1 MRLCALAG
9 LLAVLVLTGRTDAF
23 CPVGCFC
30 DDETLQVTCDE
41 ANLEVIPI
49 TLNPSVQRLVLR
61 QNKIKTVD
69 DTALRFYVEL
79 LYVDFSHNRLVSIQ
93 DRTFEGQRKLNE
105 LRLDHNKISVIGNGT
120 WLGLSRDLTIL
131 SLRENYISSLDE
143 RAFATAGRIRELDLG
158 RNRLEQIHPEAFA
171 GLPNLR
177 VLYLDSNKL
186 SYNSPPSFPAFL
198 TPLRPLA
205 ELSLAG
211 NDLPW
216 LADGLFSALSE
227 LSQLDLSGCGVRNVS
242 TEAFRGLS
250 QLRGL
255 KFHDNLL
262 SVVPTHAWPPLSHLE
277 VLTLG
282 QNNISV
288 IGQKAFSGLVRLK
301 QLDVNDAVQL
311 TTVDADALHAN
322 RELVQLRLTN
332 CKRLAKLPE
341 GLLARSVNLRR
352 LVLRDNGL
360 TSLSDKMWGASGPG
374 QFQLVDLG
382 GNPFH
387 CDCNLLWLRDYLLGT
402 FKTSVGSVTVTHHM
416 KRRDVAAE
424 NQLLAVP
431 TEAVC
436 ASPLPVSNMALSSLT
451 DDELGCRTSLMRSP
465 QLVVGL
471 VAAGAACLLVFA
483 ACVACRFRRRIRQSC
498 CGASKPHPAKAE
510 DARTLSSKWKPAS
523 PNTSWGISAPGAMN
537 HGVSL
542 IGNNRVPEYQKACS
556 QEEECFMRAV
566 TLHNSLKPFPR
577 TEL

>member
-1 MRLCALAG
+1 M
-9 LLAVLVLTGRTDAF
+9 
-23 CPVGCFC
+23 
-30 DDETLQVTCDE
+30 
-41 ANLEVIPI
+41 
-49 TLNPSVQRLVLR
+49 
-61 QNKIKTVD
+61 
-69 DTALRFYVEL
+69 
-79 LYVDFSHNRLVSIQ
+79 
-93 DRTFEGQRKLNE
+93 
-105 LRLDHNKISVIGNGT
+105 
-120 WLGLSRDLTIL
+120 
-131 SLRENYISSLDE
+131 DE

-158 RNRLEQIHPEAFA
+158 RNRLEQIHPNAFA

-198 TPLRPLA
+198 NPLRPLA

-216 LADGLFSALSE
+216 LADGLFSALTE

-262 SVVPTHAWPPLSHLE
+262 SAIPTHAWPPLAHLE

-288 IGQKAFSGLVRLK
+288 IATKAFSGLVRLK
-301 QLDVNDAVQL
+301 QLDINDAVQL
-311 TTVDADALHAN
+311 TTVEADALYAN

-332 CKRLAKLPE
+332 CKRLSKLPD
-341 GLLARSVNLRR
+341 GFLARSVNLHR

-360 TSLSDKMWGASGPG
+360 TSLSDKMWGTSGPG
-374 QFQLVDLG
+374 QLQLVDLG

-387 CDCNLLWLRDYLLGT
+387 CDCKLLWLRDYLLGS
-402 FKTSVGSVTVTHHM
+402 FKTTAGSVTVTHHM
-416 KRRDVAAE
+416 KKRDMTTE
-424 NQLLAVP
+424 NQLLSIPA
-431 TEAVC
+431 EAVC
-436 ASPLPVSNMALSSLT
+436 ASPVPVSNMALSSLS

-465 QLVVGL
+465 QLVIGL

-498 CGASKPHPAKAE
+498 CGASKPHPTKAE

-523 PNTSWGISAPGAMN
+523 PNASWGISATGSMN